1 MANTKEILI
10 ERGKLFTMVVRWETE
25 PIIRKAIT
33 AISVASGAPRLTI
46 TSHGITDGWKGE
58 VYGVEGMK
66 PINDVGVQKLTV
78 IDANTIELNG
88 VDPTDDN
95 GKMWPAYTGGGFVKL
110 NTPQSLA
117 NYTPVIDIKD
127 KVGGTVL
134 LSSQA
139 ANSPLN
145 VITATSDDATKTITL
160 RIGATDTAAIPMTIK
175 KGIAE
180 LEMHHISDTS
190 DVVKLKMFSDGSEY
204 DFVRITGE
212 VTT

>member
-1 MANTKEILI
+1 MAEKEILI

-33 AISVASGAPRLTI
+33 AISLTTGSPRLTI
-46 TSHGITDGWKGE
+46 PSHGIPNGWRGE
-58 VYGVEGMK
+58 IYGVGGMK
-66 PINDVGVQKLTV
+66 QINDAGVQKLTV

-88 VDPTDDN
+88 VTPTDDN
-95 GKMWPAYTGGGFVKL
+95 GKMWPAYTAGGFVKI

-117 NYTPVIDIKD
+117 NYTPEIDIKD

-145 VITATSDDATKTITL
+145 VITATADDATKTITL
-160 RIGATDTAAIPMTIK
+160 RIGATNTAAIPMTIK

-190 DVVKLKMFSDGSEY
+190 DVVKLKMFNGGSEY
-204 DFVRITGE
+204 DLVRITGE

>member
-1 MANTKEILI
+1 MADKEILI

-25 PIIRKAIT
+25 PILRKAIA
-33 AISVASGAPRLTI
+33 AISLTTGAPRLTI
-46 TSHGITDGWKGE
+46 TSHGLTDGWRGE

-78 IDANTIELNG
+78 IDSNTIELNG
-88 VDPTDDN
+88 VTPTDDN
-95 GKMWPAYTGGGFVKL
+95 GKLWPAYTAGGFVKF
-110 NTPQSLA
+110 NTPQSLV
-117 NYTPVIDIKD
+117 NYAPAIDIKD

-145 VITATSDDATKTITL
+145 IITATSDDATKTITL

-180 LEMHHISDTS
+180 LEMHHTTDTS
-190 DVVKLKMFSDGSEY
+190 DVVKLKMFNDGSEY

>member
-1 MANTKEILI
+1 MADKELLI

-33 AISVASGAPRLTI
+33 AISLTTGSPRLTI
-46 TSHGITDGWKGE
+46 ISHGIPNGWRGE
-58 VYGVEGMK
+58 IYGVEGMK
-66 PINDVGVQKLTV
+66 QINDAGVQKLTV

-88 VDPTDDN
+88 VTPTDDN
-95 GKMWPAYTGGGFVKL
+95 GKMWPAYTAGGFVKF
-110 NTPQSLA
+110 NTPQSLT
-117 NYTPVIDIKD
+117 NYTPAIDIKD
-127 KVGGTVL
+127 KVGGAVL

-145 VITATSDDATKTITL
+145 IITATSDDATKTITL
-160 RIGATDTAAIPMTIK
+160 RIGATNTAAIPTTIK

-190 DVVKLKMFSDGSEY
+190 DVVKLKMLNDGSEY
-204 DFVRITGE
+204 DLVRITGE

>member
-1 MANTKEILI
+1 
-10 ERGKLFTMVVRWETE
+10 MVVRWETE
-25 PIIRKAIT
+25 PIVRKAIT
-33 AISVASGAPRLTI
+33 AISLATGAPRLTV
-46 TSHGITDGWKGE
+46 TSHGLTDGWKGE

-66 PINDVGVQKLTV
+66 PINDVGAQKLTV
-78 IDANTIELNG
+78 VDPNTIELNG
-88 VDPTDDN
+88 VTPTDDN
-95 GKMWPAYTGGGFVKL
+95 GKLWPAYTAGGFVKF
-110 NTPQSLA
+110 NTPQSLV

-134 LSSQA
+134 LSSQV
-139 ANSPLN
+139 ANTPLD

-180 LEMHHISDTS
+180 LEMHHTTDTS
-190 DVVKLKMFSDGSEY
+190 DVVKLKLFNDGSEY

>member
-1 MANTKEILI
+1 MADKEILV

-33 AISVASGAPRLTI
+33 AISLSSGAPRLTVPA
-46 TSHGITDGWKGE
+46 HGIPDGWTGE

-66 PINDVGVQKLTV
+66 PINDVGSQRLTV
-78 IDANTIELNG
+78 IDANTIELNK
-88 VDPTDDN
+88 VTPADDN
-95 GKMWPAYTGGGFVKL
+95 GKLWPAYTSGGFIKF
-110 NTPQSLA
+110 NTPKSLT

-127 KVGGTVL
+127 KVGGAVL

-145 VITATSDDATKTITL
+145 IITATSDDATKTITL
-160 RIGATDTAAIPMTIK
+160 RIGATNTAAIPTTIK

-190 DVVKLKMFSDGSEY
+190 DVVKLKMLNDGSEY
-204 DFVRITGE
+204 DLVRITGE

>member
-1 MANTKEILI
+1 MAGPKEILI
-10 ERGKLFTMVVRWETE
+10 ERGKLFTMVIRWETE

-33 AISVASGAPRLTI
+33 AISLVTGAPRLTI
-46 TSHGITDGWKGE
+46 AAHGIMDGWKGE

-66 PINDVGVQKLTV
+66 QINDVGVQKLTV
-78 IDANTIELNG
+78 VDANTIELNG
-88 VDPTDDN
+88 VTPTDDN
-95 GKMWPAYTGGGFVKL
+95 GKMWPAYTAGGFVKF
-110 NTPQSLA
+110 NTPQSLV

-145 VITATSDDATKTITL
+145 IITATSDDATKTITL

>member
-1 MANTKEILI
+1 MASKEILI

-25 PIIRKAIT
+25 PIVRKAIT
-33 AISVASGAPRLTI
+33 AISLATGAPRLTV
-46 TSHGITDGWKGE
+46 TSHGLTDGWKGE

-66 PINDVGVQKLTV
+66 PINDVGAQKLTV
-78 IDANTIELNG
+78 VDPNTIELNG
-88 VDPTDDN
+88 VTPTDDN
-95 GKMWPAYTGGGFVKL
+95 GKLWPAYTAGGFVKF
-110 NTPQSLA
+110 NTPQSLV

-134 LSSQA
+134 LSSQV
-139 ANSPLN
+139 ANTPLD

-180 LEMHHISDTS
+180 LEMHHTTDTS
-190 DVVKLKMFSDGSEY
+190 DVVKLKLFNDGSEY

>member
-1 MANTKEILI
+1 MAEKEILI

-66 PINDVGVQKLTV
+66 LINDVGEQKLTV
-78 IDANTIELNG
+78 VDANTIELNG

-95 GKMWPAYTGGGFVKL
+95 GKMWPAYIGGGFVKF
-110 NTPQSLA
+110 NTPQSLV

-134 LSSQA
+134 LSTEA
-139 ANSPLN
+139 GDAPLN
-145 VITATSDDATKTITL
+145 LITATADDANKVITIE
-160 RIGATDTAAIPMTIK
+160 ISAATAEDLTWD
-175 KGIAE
+175 KGSWE
-180 LEMHHISDTS
+180 VEVESSSGVVESVISPSPVTVGDE
-190 DVVKLKMFSDGSEY
+190 VV
-204 DFVRITGE
+204 TP
-212 VTT
+212 

>member
-1 MANTKEILI
+1 MADKEILI
-10 ERGKLFTMVVRWETE
+10 ERGKLFTIVVRWETE

-33 AISVASGAPRLTI
+33 AISLATGAPRLTI
-46 TSHGITDGWKGE
+46 PLHGIMDGWKGE

-66 PINDVGVQKLTV
+66 PINDIGAQKLTV

-88 VDPTDDN
+88 VTPADDN
-95 GKMWPAYTGGGFVKL
+95 GKMWPAYTAGGFVKF
-110 NTPQSLA
+110 NTPQSLV
-117 NYTPVIDIKD
+117 NYAPVIDIKD
-127 KVGGTVL
+127 RVGGTVL
-134 LSSQA
+134 LSSQS
-139 ANSPLN
+139 ANAPLN
-145 VITATSDDATKTITL
+145 VITATADDATKTITL

-180 LEMHHISDTS
+180 LEMHHTTDMS
-190 DVVKLKMFSDGSEY
+190 DVVKLKMFNDGSEY